1 MVKIIPELRIPL
13 ESYLRN
19 ESPLLEMRNQLY
31 LNLQTIFQESAEPER
46 ELLSALLSGIYE
58 VEDGVMPEPTFR
70 QALQEFLSQQT
81 PIPAAPAA
89 VAD

>member
-1 MVKIIPELRIPL
+1 MAKIVSELRVPL

-31 LNLQTIFQESAEPER
+31 LNLQTIFQESTEPER
-46 ELLSALLSGIYE
+46 ELLSVLLACIYE
-58 VEDGVMPEPTFR
+58 VEDGVMPEANFR
-70 QALQEFLSQQT
+70 QAIQEFLAQQT
-81 PIPAAPAA
+81 PIPAA

>member
-1 MVKIIPELRIPL
+1 MVKIIPELRVPL

-19 ESPLLEMRNQLY
+19 ESTLMEMRNQLY

-46 ELLSALLSGIYE
+46 ELLSALLSGLYE

-70 QALQEFLSQQT
+70 QALQEFLAQQT
-81 PIPAAPAA
+81 PIPAAPVA